1 MNELQTTQ
9 TALAAPPADPLNRYP
24 ATAAAIE
31 ITLPADAS
39 AGTALVPAE
48 RALAPAERKRHG
60 AEVLDDEKRTAIVTM
75 LAAGCSRRMA
85 ARHVQCDPSTITRTA
100 ARDADFAAQLAE
112 AQAGADM
119 KALRLIDRAT
129 DQEKYW
135 RAAAW
140 LLERRNPEEFARRP
154 PDTFTAEQVADV
166 LAGFLR
172 AVLPIVPDDC
182 GQAVTEAF
190 DEAVTSIADRVKRRY
205 LKVAIADESQKPAG
219 AIGFRRRTTADILM
233 ATEEQVDR
241 IVEERPKTEPYEPW
255 ARGLTDEQLWG
266 MARRCWDLPS
276 VELNEEWLQALDDE
290 WERRGD
296 GRLPN
301 RVLLRREANE
311 W

>member
-1 MNELQTTQ
+1 MNETENLP
-9 TALAAPPADPLNRYP
+9 AL
-24 ATAAAIE
+24 T
-31 ITLPADAS
+31 TLPAASDGANEIAVSTDAPV
-39 AGTALVPAE
+39 GTALV
-48 RALAPAERKRHG
+48 PAERKRHG
-60 AEVLDDEKRTAIVTM
+60 AEVLDDDKRTAIVTM

-100 ARDADFAAQLAE
+100 VRDSDFAAQLAE
-112 AQAGADM
+112 AQAGADL

-140 LLERRNPEEFARRP
+140 LLERRNPEEYGRRP

-166 LAGFLR
+166 LAGFFR
-172 AVLPIVPDDC
+172 EVLPIVPADC

-190 DEAVTSIADRVKRRY
+190 DHSVTSIAERVKRRY
-205 LKVAIADESQKPAG
+205 LKVAIADESRKPAG
-219 AIGFRRRTTADILM
+219 AIGFYRRTAADILM
-233 ATEEQVDR
+233 PTEEEVGH
-241 IVEERPKTEPYEPW
+241 IVEERPETGPYEPW

-266 MARRCWDLPS
+266 MARQCWDLPS
-276 VELNEEWLQALDDE
+276 VELNEKWLQALDDE

-296 GRLPN
+296 GRLPE